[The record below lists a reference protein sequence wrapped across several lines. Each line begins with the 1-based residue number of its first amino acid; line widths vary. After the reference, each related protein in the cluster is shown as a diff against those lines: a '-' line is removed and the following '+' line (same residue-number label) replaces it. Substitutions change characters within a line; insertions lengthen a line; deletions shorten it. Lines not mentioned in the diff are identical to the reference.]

1 MNTIN
6 VSEFLHMSISP
17 SQKLDCHVNSELFL
31 WHVTLKQMSCKHKTE
46 PGICLDMWQHFATCN
61 ELKVT

>member
-1 MNTIN
+1 
-6 VSEFLHMSISP
+6 MSISP